1 MQAKY
6 FSVEKRLEISPLK
19 WEIGLFAPMQLQVK
33 LEVFNL

>member
-6 FSVEKRLEISPLK
+6 FSVEKRLEISRLK
-19 WEIGLFAPMQLQVK
+19 SEIGPFAAIQLQVK

>member
-6 FSVEKRLEISPLK
+6 FYIEKCLEISPLK
-19 WEIGLFAPMQLQVK
+19 WEIGPFAPMQLQVK